1 MNTPTTQPSQKPAAV
16 STAIKLL
23 YTTLVIGAL
32 RSALEWSHLTRVA
45 SPGFVLFVM
54 LFTFALLVW
63 LIYKVDRGH
72 NWARITCLVFFIL
85 GVPMSILH
93 LLQSLSHSPVSG
105 VLGLLQVVL
114 QAVAL
119 VMLFGRNT
127 RPWFRPAA
135 MPPQLSMPA

>member
-1 MNTPTTQPSQKPAAV
+1 MRLDRERSPLAAASGRRPGSLGASTRVLQTAERPPVMNTPTTQPSQKPAAV

-63 LIYKVDRGH
+63 LIDKVNRGR

-93 LLQSLSHSPVSG
+93 LLQSP
-105 VLGLLQVVL
+105 
-114 QAVAL
+114 
-119 VMLFGRNT
+119 
-127 RPWFRPAA
+127 
-135 MPPQLSMPA
+135 